1 MGILMG
7 SFIKSDTNR
16 SKMFSNKIL
25 NTFMILILGGV
36 LGVFSKWLDEI
47 SLNDDVWWHNIL
59 SFLDLGNVLSMLG
72 IWILI
77 ALCISIYS
85 ATPLRAGINVFVFFL
100 AMNINYHLYTIFF
113 AGFNPMS
120 YMMIWYGITLFSPIL
135 AFICWYSKG
144 YGIIPIIINI
154 GIITV
159 MILCS
164 FAIGMWYF
172 DFISFIDTIIFI
184 ITLIVLYE
192 TPKKS
197 IIALT
202 GGFIVAFMLRLF
214 I

>member
-144 YGIIPIIINI
+144 DGIISVIINI

-164 FAIGMWYF
+164 FVIGMWYF

-184 ITLIVLYE
+184 ITIVVLYE

-202 GGFIVAFMLRLF
+202 GGFIVAFILRIF

>member
-1 MGILMG
+1 
-7 SFIKSDTNR
+7 
-16 SKMFSNKIL
+16 
-25 NTFMILILGGV
+25 
-36 LGVFSKWLDEI
+36 
-47 SLNDDVWWHNIL
+47 
-59 SFLDLGNVLSMLG
+59 
-72 IWILI
+72 
-77 ALCISIYS
+77 
-85 ATPLRAGINVFVFFL
+85 
-100 AMNINYHLYTIFF
+100 
-113 AGFNPMS
+113 MS

-144 YGIIPIIINI
+144 DGIISIIINI

-164 FAIGMWYF
+164 FAIGMWYL

-184 ITLIVLYE
+184 ITIVVLYE

>member
-1 MGILMG
+1 MGSLMG

-172 DFISFIDTIIFI
+172 DFISFIDTMIFI

>member
-144 YGIIPIIINI
+144 DGIISIIINI

-164 FAIGMWYF
+164 FAIGMWYL

>member
-1 MGILMG
+1 MGILTG

-16 SKMFSNKIL
+16 SKIFSNKIL

-36 LGVFSKWLDEI
+36 LGIFSKWLDEI

-144 YGIIPIIINI
+144 DGIISVIINI

-164 FAIGMWYF
+164 FAIGMWYL